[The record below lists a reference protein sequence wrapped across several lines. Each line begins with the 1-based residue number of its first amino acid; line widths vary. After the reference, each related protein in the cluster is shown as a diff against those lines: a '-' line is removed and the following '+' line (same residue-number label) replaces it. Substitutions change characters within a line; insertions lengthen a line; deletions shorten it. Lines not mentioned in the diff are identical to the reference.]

1 MSDSRLNSWA
11 HRALTEH
18 PALIVSGLYLVASL
32 IGLVYSWFF
41 LRGFS
46 INAFRY
52 MEISDFLL
60 ASLKEPFTWAL
71 VALAVVL
78 ILFDNTMSLR
88 VQRRG
93 PGRLWRWYGSKWYRY
108 VNYLGSVFLV
118 VVFLWTFATVKER
131 GIRNGGGEIVTVHLT
146 EGSPAKQRVLL
157 GTSGKFVFL
166 YDRAAERVYIHPHE
180 SILMITKS
188 APNLRKRR

>member
-1 MSDSRLNSWA
+1 MSDSWLNSWA
-11 HRALTEH
+11 RRALIEH

-41 LRGFS
+41 LRAFG

-71 VALAVVL
+71 VALAVTM
-78 ILFDNTMSLR
+78 ILADNAMSFR

-93 PGRLWRWYGSKWYRY
+93 PGRFWRWYGSNRYRH
-108 VNYLGSVFLV
+108 VNYFGSVLLV
-118 VVFLWTFATVKER
+118 VVFLWTFATLNER
-131 GIRNGGGEIVTVHLT
+131 SIRDGDGEVVGVHLSD
-146 EGSPAKQRVLL
+146 GSPPKQRVML
-157 GTSGKFVFL
+157 GTSGKFIFL
-166 YDRAAERVYIHPHE
+166 YDSAAERVDIHPHE

-188 APNLRKRR
+188 APNLRKDE